1 MVNGLAALTTM
12 TRLLLIRPKV
22 YTAPDAFE
30 RRKGHTVE
38 FVDGFRRDSSLPDAF

>member
-38 FVDGFRRDSSLPDAF
+38 FVDGFRPDSSLPDAF